1 MEIVNKKFTLQRD
14 FNASK
19 QRVFDAFATA
29 DALARWWGP
38 VEAPIDVIK
47 LDFRPNGIFH
57 YKMKGNQLNYGIFKY
72 LEIDEPNGITW
83 INSFANEK
91 GEIIKPPFEGLDIPK
106 EILNK
111 MTLEERNGMTR
122 LTITAEPLNATEN
135 EIQTFY
141 SITEGM
147 KKGFGGTLNQ
157 LERYL
162 NEEM

>member
-14 FNASK
+14 FNASR
-19 QRVFDAFATA
+19 QRVFDAFTTA
-29 DALARWWGP
+29 EALARWWGP

-57 YKMKGNQLNYGIFKY
+57 YKMKGKQINYGIFRY
-72 LEIDEPNGITW
+72 LEIDEPNSITW

-91 GEIIKPPFEGLDIPK
+91 GEIIKPPFEGLDIPR

-111 MTLEERNGMTR
+111 ITLEERDGITR
-122 LTITAEPLNATEN
+122 LTITSEPLNATGK
-135 EIQTFY
+135 EIDTFY
-141 SITEGM
+141 SITKSM
-147 KKGFGGTLNQ
+147 QQGFGGTLNQ

-162 NEEM
+162 NEQM